1 MKTQDL
7 SLSWY
12 DVPAEVKQL
21 LIAAADSWE
30 DTERSQAYIQ
40 QAIVDPDVPLDVLVA
55 AYRYFFYK
63 HNDPLALQIAHRVVQ
78 RIRDAES
85 LPEDWAQL
93 QPILVSRRDDEAIRL
108 YINAYAA
115 MGLVLGRL
123 GALDEAKEITERVSA
138 IDSRRESCAAT
149 VLNVLTH
156 AGDEDEDEDES

>member
-30 DTERSQAYIQ
+30 DTERSQTYIQ
-40 QAIVDPDVPLDVLVA
+40 QAIADPEVPLDVLVA

-63 HNDPLALQIAHRVVQ
+63 HNDPLALQIAYRVVQ
-78 RIRDAES
+78 RIQETES
-85 LPEDWAQL
+85 LPEAWAQL
-93 QPILVSRRDDEAIRL
+93 QPILIKRREDDAIRL

-115 MGLVLGRL
+115 TGLVLARL
-123 GALDEAKEITERVSA
+123 GAIDAAKEITERVSA
-138 IDSRRESCAAT
+138 IDSRRESCAPT

-156 AGDEDEDEDES
+156 AGDEDEDE

>member
-7 SLSWY
+7 PLSWY

-21 LIAAADSWE
+21 LIAAADTWE

-40 QAIVDPDVPLDVLVA
+40 QAIADPEVSLDVLVA

-63 HNDPLALQIAHRVVQ
+63 HNDPLALQIASRVMQ
-78 RIRDAES
+78 RIQDAES

-93 QPILVSRRDDEAIRL
+93 QSILINGREDPTIRL

-115 MGLVLGRL
+115 KGLVLARL
-123 GALDEAKEITERVSA
+123 GAIEEAKEITERVSA

-149 VLNVLTH
+149 VLDVLTH
-156 AGDEDEDEDES
+156 AGDEDEDES